1 MIHMSMNEKV
11 EQLNE
16 LHLNLVGKLFFAAV
30 GAWLIGKATNI
41 KLRGT
46 KEEIDAVT
54 NAMMASKR
62 FQEELKRPG
71 ATVQSVVDKLG
82 LKHASAKE
90 FQRILNVP
98 FPL

>member
-1 MIHMSMNEKV
+1 MSMNEKV

-71 ATVQSVVDKLG
+71 ATVQSVIDKLG

>member
-1 MIHMSMNEKV
+1 MSMNEKV

>member
-1 MIHMSMNEKV
+1 MSMSDNVK
-11 EQLNE
+11 QLNE
-16 LHLNLVGKLFFAAV
+16 LHVNLIGKLFFAAV

-46 KEEIDAVT
+46 KEEINAVA

-62 FQEELKRPG
+62 FQDELKRSG
-71 ATVQSVVDKLG
+71 STVQSVVDKLG